1 VIKTNLCRCNK
12 GCPNHAKDMARS
24 EYGSAP
30 LKWVRDFNPILETE
44 TKILSEMDY
53 SVKGS
58 VVRLHVQTE
67 DLISEH
73 TKEQLIWERNDQCG
87 NSV

>member
-1 VIKTNLCRCNK
+1 
-12 GCPNHAKDMARS
+12 MARS

-30 LKWVRDFNPILETE
+30 LKWVWDFNPILETE
-44 TKILSEMDY
+44 TKILSEEDY

-67 DLISEH
+67 DLISGH
-73 TKEQLIWERNDQCG
+73 TKEQLIWERYDQCG

>member
-1 VIKTNLCRCNK
+1 
-12 GCPNHAKDMARS
+12 MARS

-30 LKWVRDFNPILETE
+30 LKWVRDFNPISETE

-58 VVRLHVQTE
+58 VVRLNVQTE
-67 DLISEH
+67 DLISGH
-73 TKEQLIWERNDQCG
+73 TKEQLIWERYDQCG
-87 NSV
+87 NYV